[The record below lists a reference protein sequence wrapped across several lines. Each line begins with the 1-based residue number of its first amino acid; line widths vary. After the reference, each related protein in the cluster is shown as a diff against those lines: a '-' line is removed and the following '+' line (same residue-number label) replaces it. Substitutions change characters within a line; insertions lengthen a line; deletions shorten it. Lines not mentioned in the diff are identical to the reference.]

1 MRRQY
6 PIFHYL
12 VISLLVATSSW
23 SVPQVASAEE
33 SYKEATNVKATSQT
47 EVQPST
53 RPVLIAKRIETSQ
66 KPKIDGLMNEDVW
79 LKAESTN
86 QFFQSDPDEGQ
97 PGTEKTQV
105 RVMYDQDTLYVF
117 IEAFDSR
124 PDLLI
129 AKTMSRDVGV
139 SGGDTVS
146 IKIDSL
152 NSKRNAFLFTTNP
165 AAVKIDAIIE
175 NNQTT
180 RIEWDAIWDVATTIN
195 DKGWTAEFKI
205 PARSINYNDTAPG
218 WGLQINRIIGRKNE
232 HIRWASPDRSISLA
246 DVSKYGVL
254 HGIRELNAGKGI
266 EAKVYGS
273 ATYNRIEQPDSIT
286 ASDIEA
292 SGDLYYRLTPKLTA
306 SATFNTDF
314 SDTPLDSRQINTGR
328 FSLFF
333 PETRDFFLQDAAIFE
348 FGGLVFSDPYFGDRN
363 GLPFFSRNIGLAG
376 GVSPNL
382 DAGLKLSGEIGDVNI
397 GLLSTRMG
405 SIESLDEQTL
415 STVRMSST
423 LSNDSKIGFMATSG
437 DPRGEVEQSLFGID
451 YQYRQAAGNG
461 GILSIDTSVIQ
472 ASGDAQSNGGFAG
485 IAARYQSD
493 EWTNFFMARHYDEDY
508 DPRLGFIN
516 RQGIDSYNAMIWR
529 FWRPEMKA
537 IQVIDGGVSGSSTV
551 SKDGDTDNHKLA
563 AFANFTLPLGDWFHL
578 DYSSNEVEIN
588 NTFSI
593 AGLLPV
599 ESSTYGYEI
608 INFRYSSARSR
619 EFSVSFKVNCCEIYD
634 GDYLSTTSSMFYQPS
649 PSLNFQ
655 IHHIYNEFKL
665 PSGELDFQIINS
677 TLDMSVSPQL
687 KFSLQ
692 LQHDTISDQLSLFG
706 RAFYEIT
713 PAFEGFV
720 GIGHA
725 AALQSENY
733 TRDYQPLE
741 TGFAIRL
748 GQTLRF

>member
-6 PIFHYL
+6 FMFHYL
-12 VISLLVATSSW
+12 VISLLIATSLW
-23 SVPQVASAEE
+23 SVPQVASAEK
-33 SYKEATNVKATSQT
+33 SYMEATNVKTISER
-47 EVQPST
+47 EVWSSAP
-53 RPVLIAKRIETSQ
+53 PVLMAKRIDTSQ
-66 KPKIDGLMNEDVW
+66 QPEIDGLMNEEIW
-79 LKAESTN
+79 LKAESTD

-97 PGTEKTQV
+97 PGTEKTQA
-105 RVMYDQDTLYVF
+105 RVLYDQDTLYVF

-146 IKIDSL
+146 VKIDSL

-175 NNQTT
+175 NNETT

-195 DKGWTAEFKI
+195 DKGWTAEFEI
-205 PARSINYNDTAPG
+205 PVRSISYSDNAPS

-232 HIRWASPDRSISLA
+232 YIRWASPDRSISLA
-246 DVSKYGVL
+246 DVSKYGAL
-254 HGIRELNAGKGI
+254 QGIKQLNAGKGI
-266 EAKVYGS
+266 EAKIYGAAS
-273 ATYNRIEQPDSIT
+273 YNKVEQPDSIT
-286 ASDIEA
+286 VSDIEA

-333 PETRDFFLQDAAIFE
+333 PENRDFFLQDAAIFE
-348 FGGLVFSDPYFGDRN
+348 FGGLVFDGVYFGAPN

-376 GVSPNL
+376 GVNPNL
-382 DAGLKLSGEIGDVNI
+382 DAGFKLSGEIGEFDI

-405 SIESLDEQTL
+405 SVGSLDEQTL
-415 STVRMSST
+415 SAVRVSST

-437 DPRGEVEQSLFGID
+437 DPRGEVEQNLFGLD
-451 YQYRQAAGNG
+451 YQYRRPAGNG
-461 GILSIDTSVIQ
+461 GTLSIDTSLVQ
-472 ASGDAQSNGGFAG
+472 ASGDAQSDGGFVG
-485 IAARYQSD
+485 IAAKYQSD
-493 EWTNFFMARHYDEDY
+493 EWTNVFIARHYDEDY
-508 DPRLGFIN
+508 DPRQGFVN
-516 RQGIDSYNAMIWR
+516 QRGIDNYNYMIWR
-529 FWRPEMKA
+529 FWRPKIDA
-537 IQVIDGGVSGSSTV
+537 IRQFDLGLQGTNNIAKEKNS
-551 SKDGDTDNHKLA
+551 DNYFVG
-563 AFANFTLPLGDWFHL
+563 AFANVMLPLGDTLNLSYKL
-578 DYSSNEVEIN
+578 DEVELSN
-588 NTFSI
+588 AFSI

-599 ESSTYGYEI
+599 GPSTYLYE
-608 INFRYSSARSR
+608 NTSLRYSSARSR
-619 EFSVSFKVNCCEIYD
+619 EFSVSFKVDCCEIYD
-634 GDYLSTTSSMFYQPS
+634 GDYLSTTSSIFYHPS

-677 TLDMSVSPQL
+677 ILDMSVSPKL

-692 LQHDTISDQLSLFG
+692 LQHDTISHQLSLFG

-713 PAFEGFV
+713 PTFEGFV

-725 AALQSENY
+725 AALQSEKY

-748 GQTLRF
+748 GRTVRF